1 MKQAMIFAAGLGTR
15 LKPLTDT
22 MPKALVRVGDKP
34 LIAHVILRLREA
46 GFSRIVVNVH
56 HFADQIEAY
65 LDAQDH
71 FGLDIRISDE
81 RAALLDTGGGIR
93 QAMPFFDTSAP
104 ILIHNVDIL
113 SDIDLARFY
122 QSGQASDAML
132 LVSPR
137 QTQRYLLFDDE
148 ERLCGWTHLGTGEV
162 RSPYPALDPA
172 ACRRY
177 AFSGIHLFSPSL
189 FPLLADMPDRF
200 GIIDFYLRHC
210 AARSIRGYVQPGLR
224 LMDVGKADT
233 LAEANDF
240 LKTIQ

>member
-1 MKQAMIFAAGLGTR
+1 MIFAAGLGTR

-93 QAMPFFDTSAP
+93 HAMPFFDTSAP
-104 ILIHNVDIL
+104 IL
-113 SDIDLARFY
+113 SY
-122 QSGQASDAML
+122 
-132 LVSPR
+132 
-137 QTQRYLLFDDE
+137 
-148 ERLCGWTHLGTGEV
+148 
-162 RSPYPALDPA
+162 
-172 ACRRY
+172 
-177 AFSGIHLFSPSL
+177 
-189 FPLLADMPDRF
+189 
-200 GIIDFYLRHC
+200 
-210 AARSIRGYVQPGLR
+210 
-224 LMDVGKADT
+224 
-233 LAEANDF
+233 
-240 LKTIQ
+240 